1 MSNTFTKLETEINLM
16 KQDKTRIKYNNQT
29 GKNIFIILLDLTTL
43 YSFSLDGKN
52 YLQIT
57 EDKIAMSSTA
67 VTLLLD
73 FESFLAPSS
82 PPSSSSSRRHLPS
95 FCLKWLQLYYGITWK
110 LLGDSCSTPGPAF
123 LKLPFH
129 LTWAIMMAIILIRT
143 RMTVFK
149 TRLIHD

>member
-29 GKNIFIILLDLTTL
+29 GKNMFIILLDLTTL

-52 YLQIT
+52 YLQMT

-82 PPSSSSSRRHLPS
+82 SSSPSSSRRHLPS
-95 FCLKWLQLYYGITWK
+95 FCLKWLQLY
-110 LLGDSCSTPGPAF
+110 
-123 LKLPFH
+123 
-129 LTWAIMMAIILIRT
+129 
-143 RMTVFK
+143 
-149 TRLIHD
+149 